1 MDFATGTAL
10 LVLFLYGVYMVWY
23 VIMVYLS
30 AFLGDDLLKF
40 KPSGDDHNPTL
51 EELAEI
57 NPDVIGWITIDGTKI
72 DYPIV
77 QGKDNL
83 EYLNLSVYREYS
95 LAGTVFLDV
104 NNEKSFS
111 DPYNILYGHHMDYG
125 LMFGQVLDFLEKDFF
140 EEHESGTLYLL
151 DATYS
156 IHLFACIEV
165 NAYDSG
171 VLAVNKKPKKMPA
184 FLSYVKNN
192 ATQYRDIPLKGNDK
206 IVGLVTCEDS
216 STDGR
221 AVLMGRLDRIQKRSQ
236 GEDAEKKREQKRKKE
251 WYEEDD

>member
-1 MDFATGTAL
+1 MYSKAAKVAILDFITGTAL

-57 NPDVIGWITIDGTKI
+57 NPDVIGWITIDDTKI

-83 EYLNLSVYREYS
+83 EYLNLNVYREYS

-104 NNEKSFS
+104 NNEKNFS

-125 LMFGQVLDFLEKDFF
+125 LKNISRGHCICWIRPIRSICLPVLKSMHMIQEFLQSTKNQKKCLPF
-140 EEHESGTLYLL
+140 YL
-151 DATYS
+151 
-156 IHLFACIEV
+156 
-165 NAYDSG
+165 
-171 VLAVNKKPKKMPA
+171 M
-184 FLSYVKNN
+184 
-192 ATQYRDIPLKGNDK
+192 
-206 IVGLVTCEDS
+206 
-216 STDGR
+216 
-221 AVLMGRLDRIQKRSQ
+221 
-236 GEDAEKKREQKRKKE
+236 
-251 WYEEDD
+251 